1 MSTPLPGIIGEV
13 GDRREAESSE
23 YEKGLFIGL
32 SRDDIRIMIAPRTFA
47 RRSPMTKT
55 LTATLLIAL
64 AAAPTVAAAQTPDAP
79 AAAIVTGA
87 VENMHRHSTDDS
99 DVVSQAILGTNVK
112 LLRKERNADG
122 EDWYEVE
129 TPDTYKG
136 WILGSALELLKP
148 GAKPYAS
155 SGKVFVVTALLANTY
170 REPSVTKHKPVK
182 TVPISA
188 VLEIVGE
195 QDERWLETRLPCG
208 AKVWIQRGDGEVREA
223 PWTWPRR
230 KAEEMVALSK
240 RFIGLPYTW
249 GGTSPLGL
257 DCSGFVQLVFRMS
270 GDPLLRDAY
279 MMYAQADLVV
289 VPSGEE
295 KAGDLVFFGGPKDDP
310 KPTHVG
316 MMIDGEYFINATTHE
331 TPTVRI
337 DRLKDEY
344 WQKIYRGV
352 RRPK

>member
-1 MSTPLPGIIGEV
+1 
-13 GDRREAESSE
+13 
-23 YEKGLFIGL
+23 
-32 SRDDIRIMIAPRTFA
+32 
-47 RRSPMTKT
+47 MTKI
-55 LTATLLIAL
+55 LSATLFVAL
-64 AAAPTVAAAQTPDAP
+64 AAAPIVAAAQTPDSP

-112 LLRKERNADG
+112 LLRKERNSDG

-129 TPDTYKG
+129 TPDTYTG

-148 GAKPYAS
+148 GARPYAS

-170 REPSVTKHKPVK
+170 REPNVTKHKPVK
-182 TVPISA
+182 TAPISA

-208 AKVWIQRGDGEVREA
+208 TKVWIQRGDGEVREA

-249 GGTSPLGL
+249 GGTCPLGL
-257 DCSGFVQLVFRMS
+257 DCSGFVQLIYKM
-270 GDPLLRDAY
+270 GGIPILRDADIQ
-279 MMYAQADLVV
+279 MEKSGLADVAK
-289 VPSGEE
+289 GQEQ
-295 KAGDLVFFGGPKDDP
+295 AGDLVFFGSRSIG
-310 KPTHVG
+310 HVG

-344 WQKIYRGV
+344 WQKIYRGA
-352 RRPK
+352 RRPN